1 MASVIKLKRSSTP
14 GAVPAGGDLEVGEV
28 AVNLADRVIFA
39 KQAGGSVVRIGES
52 ALANTNAR
60 INLLNTNLTGTNTAL
75 RTLVTAESARIDLVN
90 TNLTATNSAIRT
102 LITGNSNDITALGSR
117 VDLVNTN
124 LTATNTAIRLLNTN
138 TQNALD
144 TQEAKQASDLAN
156 TNTRLTALEGG
167 SSGALSDRIDL
178 VNTNLTGTNTALRTL
193 ITNNSNDITAVGG
206 RVDLVNTT
214 LTGTNTAI
222 RTLVTAE
229 SARIDL
235 VNTNLTSTNS
245 AIRTLVTAAQGA
257 GDQALA
263 DVQSTNTA
271 IRSLITSNDT
281 DIATLTSRVDLV
293 NTNLTATNTAIRL
306 LNTNT
311 QSALDTQEA
320 KQASNLA
327 NTNSFIKAQLANTNT
342 RINNLSTSLS
352 GDFMT
357 KANPESNGHHAHTGR
372 MSVST
377 NLLVSGNTH
386 IDGNLT
392 VEGEVTY
399 ISTTTLEVMDPLIK
413 LASNNQTDVV
423 DTGFYALYD
432 EGSTAKY
439 AGIFRDASDGIFKV
453 FSGLQADPTVTVDTT
468 GTGYALAQL
477 DANIDGGSF

>member
-14 GAVPAGGDLEVGEV
+14 GAVPAGSDLQVGEV

-39 KQAGGSVVRIGES
+39 KQAGGAVVRIGES

-75 RTLVTAESARIDLVN
+75 RGLIS
-90 TNLTATNSAIRT
+90 TNAS
-102 LITGNSNDITALGSR
+102 DITAVGGR

-124 LTATNTAIRLLNTN
+124 LTGTNTAIRSLVTAADARIDVVHSNIQATNTAIRALNN
-138 TQNALD
+138 ATQGALD

-156 TNTRLTALEGG
+156 TNAYIGTVDSARNANLANTNSRLDALESG
-167 SSGALSDRIDL
+167 SSGTLAARVDL
-178 VNTNLTGTNTALRTL
+178 VNTNLTGTNTAIRSLVTAADARIDLLNTNLTGTNTAVRGL
-193 ITNNSNDITAVGG
+193 ISTNASDITAVGG
-206 RVDLVNTT
+206 RVDLVNTN

-222 RTLVTAE
+222 R
-229 SARIDL
+229 S
-235 VNTNLTSTNS
+235 
-245 AIRTLVTAAQGA
+245 LVTAADA
-257 GDQALA
+257 RI
-263 DVQSTNTA
+263 DVA
-271 IRSLITSNDT
+271 HSN
-281 DIATLTSRVDLV
+281 I
-293 NTNLTATNTAIRL
+293 
-306 LNTNT
+306 
-311 QSALDTQEA
+311 
-320 KQASNLA
+320 QASNTALRALIADKADTTALNTQIAAERAALA
-327 NTNSFIKAQLANTNT
+327 NTNAFIKSQLANTNT
-342 RINNLSTSLS
+342 QISNLSTTLS
-352 GDFMT
+352 GDFLT
-357 KANPESNGHHAHTGR
+357 KANPQSSGHHEHTGR

-453 FSGLQADPTVTVDTT
+453 FSGLQSDPTVTVDTT

>member
-14 GAVPAGGDLEVGEV
+14 GAVPAGSDLQVGEV

-39 KQAGGSVVRIGES
+39 KQAGGAVVRIGES

-75 RTLVTAESARIDLVN
+75 RGLISTNASDITAVGGRVDLVNTNLTGTNTAIRALVTAADARIDLVN
-90 TNLTATNSAIRT
+90 TNLTATNTAIRALNTATQSALDTQEAKQASDLANTNAYIGTVDSARNANLANTNSRLDALESGSSGT
-102 LITGNSNDITALGSR
+102 LAARVDLVNTNLTGTNTAIRSLVTAADARIDLLNTNLTGTNTAVRSLISTNASDITAVGGR

-124 LTATNTAIRLLNTN
+124 LTATNTAIRSLVS
-138 TQNALD
+138 A
-144 TQEAKQASDLAN
+144 EA
-156 TNTRLTALEGG
+156 
-167 SSGALSDRIDL
+167 
-178 VNTNLTGTNTALRTL
+178 
-193 ITNNSNDITAVGG
+193 
-206 RVDLVNTT
+206 
-214 LTGTNTAI
+214 
-222 RTLVTAE
+222 
-229 SARIDL
+229 ARIDL
-235 VNTNLTSTNS
+235 VNTNLTAS
-245 AIRTLVTAAQGA
+245 
-257 GDQALA
+257 
-263 DVQSTNTA
+263 NTA
-271 IRSLITSNDT
+271 LRALIADKADT
-281 DIATLTSRVDLV
+281 T
-293 NTNLTATNTAIRL
+293 
-306 LNTNT
+306 
-311 QSALDTQEA
+311 ALDTQIAAERA
-320 KQASNLA
+320 ALA
-327 NTNSFIKAQLANTNT
+327 NTNAFIKSQLANTNT
-342 RINNLSTSLS
+342 RINNLNTSLS

-453 FSGLQADPTVTVDTT
+453 FSGLQSDPTVTVDTT

>member
-14 GAVPAGGDLEVGEV
+14 GAVPAGSDLQVGEV

-39 KQAGGSVVRIGES
+39 KQAGGAVVRIGES

-75 RTLVTAESARIDLVN
+75 RGLIS
-90 TNLTATNSAIRT
+90 TNAS
-102 LITGNSNDITALGSR
+102 DITAVGGR

-124 LTATNTAIRLLNTN
+124 LTGTNTAIRALVTAADARIDVAHSNIQATNTAIRALNTA
-138 TQNALD
+138 TQSALD

-156 TNTRLTALEGG
+156 TNAYIGTVDSARNANLANTNSRLDALESG
-167 SSGALSDRIDL
+167 SSGTLAARVDL
-178 VNTNLTGTNTALRTL
+178 VNTNLTGTNTAIRSLVTAADARIDLLNTNLTGTNTAVRSL
-193 ITNNSNDITAVGG
+193 ISTNASDITAVGG
-206 RVDLVNTT
+206 RVDLVNTN

-222 RTLVTAE
+222 RSLVSAE
-229 SARIDL
+229 AARIDL
-235 VNTNLTSTNS
+235 VNTNLTAS
-245 AIRTLVTAAQGA
+245 
-257 GDQALA
+257 
-263 DVQSTNTA
+263 NTA
-271 IRSLITSNDT
+271 LRALIADKADT
-281 DIATLTSRVDLV
+281 
-293 NTNLTATNTAIRL
+293 TA
-306 LNTNT
+306 LNT
-311 QSALDTQEA
+311 QIAAERA
-320 KQASNLA
+320 ALA
-327 NTNSFIKAQLANTNT
+327 NTNAFIKSQLANTNT
-342 RINNLSTSLS
+342 RINNLNTSLS

-453 FSGLQADPTVTVDTT
+453 FSGLQSDPTVTVDTT

>member
-75 RTLVTAESARIDLVN
+75 RTL
-90 TNLTATNSAIRT
+90 
-102 LITGNSNDITALGSR
+102 
-117 VDLVNTN
+117 
-124 LTATNTAIRLLNTN
+124 
-138 TQNALD
+138 
-144 TQEAKQASDLAN
+144 
-156 TNTRLTALEGG
+156 
-167 SSGALSDRIDL
+167 
-178 VNTNLTGTNTALRTL
+178 

-206 RVDLVNTT
+206 
-214 LTGTNTAI
+214 
-222 RTLVTAE
+222 
-229 SARIDL
+229 
-235 VNTNLTSTNS
+235 
-245 AIRTLVTAAQGA
+245 
-257 GDQALA
+257 
-263 DVQSTNTA
+263 
-271 IRSLITSNDT
+271 
-281 DIATLTSRVDLV
+281 RVDLV

>member
-14 GAVPAGGDLEVGEV
+14 GAVPAGSDLQVGEV

-39 KQAGGSVVRIGES
+39 KQAGGAVVRIGES

-75 RTLVTAESARIDLVN
+75 RGLISTNASDITAVGGRVDLVN
-90 TNLTATNSAIRT
+90 TNLTGTNTAIRALVTAADARIDVAHSNIQATNTAIRALNTATQNALDTQEAKQASDLANTNAYIGTVDSARNANLANTNSRLDALESGSSGT
-102 LITGNSNDITALGSR
+102 LAARVDLVNTNLTGTNTAIRSLVTAADARIDLLNTNLTGTNTAVRSLISTNASDITAVGGR

-124 LTATNTAIRLLNTN
+124 LTATNTAIRSLVSAEAARIDLVNTNLTATNTAIRALNTA

-156 TNTRLTALEGG
+156 TNTYIA
-167 SSGALSDRIDL
+167 S
-178 VNTNLTGTNTALRTL
+178 
-193 ITNNSNDITAVGG
+193 
-206 RVDLVNTT
+206 
-214 LTGTNTAI
+214 
-222 RTLVTAE
+222 
-229 SARIDL
+229 
-235 VNTNLTSTNS
+235 
-245 AIRTLVTAAQGA
+245 
-257 GDQALA
+257 
-263 DVQSTNTA
+263 VQSA
-271 IRSLITSNDT
+271 ER
-281 DIATLTSRVDLV
+281 A
-293 NTNLTATNTAIRL
+293 A
-306 LNTNT
+306 
-311 QSALDTQEA
+311 
-320 KQASNLA
+320 
-327 NTNSFIKAQLANTNT
+327 LANTNT
-342 RINNLSTSLS
+342 RIDNLSTTLS
-352 GDFMT
+352 GDFLT
-357 KANPESNGHHAHTGR
+357 KANPQSSGHHEHTGR

-453 FSGLQADPTVTVDTT
+453 FSGLQSDPTVTVDTT